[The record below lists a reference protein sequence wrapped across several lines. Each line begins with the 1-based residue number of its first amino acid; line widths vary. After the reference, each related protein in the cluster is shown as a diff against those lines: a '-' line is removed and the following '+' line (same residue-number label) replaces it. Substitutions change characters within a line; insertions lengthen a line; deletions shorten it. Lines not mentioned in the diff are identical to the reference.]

1 MEFNQITQLE
11 RELVFVLKEEYSFYQ
26 SLYILLDKQK
36 DMVKF
41 EKDEKLVD
49 LFTEIERCHQRI
61 EQSEKKISDLREKN
75 QKIFHIASAAPEV
88 KKLVNSIITM
98 VKKSISL
105 VQDNENYLRG
115 RHTRLKSELQ
125 ELQNSQKI
133 LQYIRDT
140 EPVSPL
146 FVDGKK

>member
-36 DMVKF
+36 DMVKY
-41 EKDEKLVD
+41 EKDEKLID

-61 EQSEKKISDLREKN
+61 QQSEEKIAAMKDKN
-75 QKIFHIASAAPEV
+75 PKLFHIASAAPEV

-98 VKKSISL
+98 VKKGIVL
-105 VQDNENYLRG
+105 VKDNEEYLRS
-115 RHTRLKSELQ
+115 RHDRLKSELKD
-125 ELQNSQKI
+125 LKNSQKI
-133 LQYIRDT
+133 LQYLRDADH
-140 EPVSPL
+140 PAPQ
-146 FVDGKK
+146 FVDGKS